1 MNKKLQVYHFHNG
14 GGGGV
19 LSVIKNLIQ
28 FSQNPDIDNHIIY
41 TINKEETAS
50 FIADDISGAV
60 SQQVFYYSPKW
71 NFYYTCKQLAKL
83 LPNKKVLIVAHD
95 WLELGMMSNLGL
107 QNPVVFFLHG
117 DYNYYYGLA
126 QKHEPAID
134 QFICV
139 AKNIETKLL
148 TLLPDR
154 KDNIIYLRFP
164 IPRINNNQV
173 LQQHCNIIF
182 VGRLTT
188 DKGYPMLPLIAEKL
202 CLQNID
208 VVWHIAGAAPN
219 DTDTVVW
226 DKKINVHFYGNVS
239 NDRVIALL
247 KDMQIFI
254 LPSIAEG
261 MPVAVIEA
269 MKAGVVPVVNN
280 INGGIQE
287 LVINN
292 ETGYKIDRN
301 DPEDYTEKIIELF
314 NNRSLSETIKRNCI
328 EKANSLFDPVDNTK
342 MIEQQFQQVLAS
354 LKVKKNAKKIYGSR
368 LDQHWIPN
376 VITKSVRSIR

>member
-1 MNKKLQVYHFHNG
+1 MQVYHFNNG

-28 FSQNPDIDNHIIY
+28 FSQNPAIENHIIY

-50 FIADDISGAV
+50 FVADDITGAA

-117 DYNYYYGLA
+117 DYDYYYGLA
-126 QKHEPAID
+126 QKHAPAID

-139 AKNIETKLL
+139 AKNIETQLL
-148 TLLPDR
+148 TLLSNR

-173 LQQHCNIIF
+173 LQQHCNTIF

-188 DKGYPMLPLIAEKL
+188 DKGYQLLPMIAEKL
-202 CLQNID
+202 CRQNIN
-208 VVWHIAGAAPN
+208 VMWHIAGTTLT

-226 DKKINVHFYGNVS
+226 DKKINVHFYGNLS
-239 NDRVIALL
+239 NERLLELL

-254 LPSIAEG
+254 LPSLAEG
-261 MPVAVIEA
+261 MPVALVEA
-269 MKAGVVPVVNN
+269 MKAGVIPLVNN
-280 INGGIQE
+280 IEGGIQE

-292 ETGYKIDRN
+292 ETGYKIN
-301 DPEDYTEKIIELF
+301 GNQPEGYAEKIIELVT
-314 NNRSLSETIKRNCI
+314 NHSLTETLKHNCI
-328 EKANSLFDPVDNTK
+328 KKANLLFDPVENTV
-342 MIEQQFQQVLAS
+342 MIEEQFI
-354 LKVKKNAKKIYGSR
+354 KVFSSAKKKKKSKKIYGSR
-368 LDQHWIPN
+368 LDQPWIPN
-376 VITKSVRSIR
+376 AITQSARSI